1 MKNVLALV
9 AVLGVVSFLTGCGGG
24 SSAKSEVKGDP
35 PVVGGQKVDTLK
47 EPAKPNVVE

>member
-9 AVLGVVSFLTGCGGG
+9 ALLGVVAFLAGCGGG
-24 SSAKSEVKGDP
+24 SSAKPNVQGDP